1 MSTQEYLTQEK
12 FNELTTELNTLKTT
26 KRKEIADKL
35 EFARSLGDLSENAE
49 YDKARDDQAQLE
61 DRIAELETL
70 LNNAKIVSV
79 QHSTSV
85 GIGSKVSVR
94 RDGEKTDREF
104 IIVGSEEVD
113 IAQGKISFK
122 SPMASAMLG
131 KGKGDEFTFTTP
143 AGEMKYK
150 ISSIE

>member
-1 MSTQEYLTQEK
+1 MSQQDYLTKEK
-12 FNELTTELNTLKTT
+12 FEELTNELNDLKTT
-26 KRKEIADKL
+26 KRKEVADKL
-35 EFARSLGDLSENAE
+35 EFARALGDLSENAE

-70 LNNAKIVSV
+70 LNNANIVSV
-79 QHSTSV
+79 RHTTSV
-85 GIGSKVSVR
+85 GIGSKVAVR

-113 IAQGKISFK
+113 IAEGKISFK
-122 SPMASAMLG
+122 SPMASAMMG
-131 KGKGDEFTFTTP
+131 KGKGDDFSFTTP

-150 ISSIE
+150 ISSIQ